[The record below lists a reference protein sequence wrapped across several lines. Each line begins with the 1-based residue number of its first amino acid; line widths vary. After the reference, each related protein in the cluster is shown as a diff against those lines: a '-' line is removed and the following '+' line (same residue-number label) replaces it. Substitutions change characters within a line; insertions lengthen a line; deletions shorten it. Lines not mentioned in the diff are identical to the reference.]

1 MANWH
6 MKRCSTSQIIRE
18 THIKTTM
25 RYHLKTKRDI
35 ISLSYLTERDVLCLV
50 TQLCL
55 ILCHLMDRS
64 PPCSFVHGDFPG
76 KNTGV
81 GFQALLQGIFPTQGS
96 NPSPQHCRWILYHLS
111 QQGSPRI
118 LEWVAYPF
126 SNGTSQSRNE
136 LGVSC
141 ITGGFFYQLS
151 YLRSHLS
158 EWFSSIP
165 QIINVGKNVERRE
178 LLCT

>member
-1 MANWH
+1 MSDSLRPMDY
-6 MKRCSTSQIIRE
+6 MKPSRLLCPWGFSRQEYWSGSSCPPSGDLPNPG
-18 THIKTTM
+18 IKPWSPT
-25 RYHLKTKRDI
+25 LQAD
-35 ISLSYLTERDVLCLV
+35 SLPSELPRK
-50 TQLCL
+50 
-55 ILCHLMDRS
+55 
-64 PPCSFVHGDFPG
+64 P
-76 KNTGV
+76 KNTGM
-81 GFQALLQGIFPTQGS
+81 GSLFLLHGIFPTQES
-96 NPSPQHCRWILYHLS
+96 NQGLLHCRWILYHLS